1 MSHET
6 DPVRLYLANPPRIE
20 TERLVLRPLEIS
32 DAEAVYEYARKPE
45 VAEHVIFEAH
55 RSIEDAY
62 TFIRQ
67 VLQWREEGSNVVF
80 GITLRPANILIGSC
94 GLHHYEEQHKC
105 MEIGYAIDLPYW
117 NNGYTTEAA
126 RGIIDRTFTET
137 DLNRIH
143 AHHYLANEAS
153 GRVMEKAGMKYE
165 GILRKRVFIKGEFRD
180 IKMYGILRSDY
191 A

>member
-20 TERLVLRPLEIS
+20 TERLVLRPLEMS

-45 VAEHVIFEAH
+45 VSEHVIFETH

-67 VLQWREEGSNVVF
+67 VLQWKEEGSNVVF
-80 GITLRPANILIGSC
+80 GITLRSDNKLIGSC
-94 GLHHYEEQHKC
+94 GLHRYEEQHKC

-117 NNGYTTEAA
+117 NQGYTTEAV
-126 RGIIDRTFTET
+126 RGVIGQAFAAT

-143 AHHYLANEAS
+143 AHHYLPNIAS

-180 IKMYGILRSDY
+180 IKMYGILRNDY